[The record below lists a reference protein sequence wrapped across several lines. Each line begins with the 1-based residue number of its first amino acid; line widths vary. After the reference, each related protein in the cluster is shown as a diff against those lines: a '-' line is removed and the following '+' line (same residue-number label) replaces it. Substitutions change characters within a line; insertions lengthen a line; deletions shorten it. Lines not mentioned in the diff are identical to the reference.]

1 MTARAR
7 NPFAEP
13 LEHLTR
19 QRGVLGGLVVS
30 ESDGIVV
37 DAVVQPA
44 VRGPVVAALAASLYR
59 RARQSARAAGLGG
72 VRYLE
77 LVAEHGRLC
86 MAGAHGRVGGGDD
99 LVVVLVTDARAG
111 VGLLRVELLRVV
123 AGLTA

>member
-30 ESDGIVV
+30 ETDGIVV

-86 MAGAHGRVGGGDD
+86 MAGAHGRTGDD

>member
-1 MTARAR
+1 MTRRAR

-19 QRGVLGGLVVS
+19 QRGVLGGLVIS
-30 ESDGIVV
+30 EADGIVV
-37 DAVVQPA
+37 DAVVQPT

-72 VRYLE
+72 VQYLE
-77 LVAEHGRLC
+77 LVAERGRLC
-86 MAGAHGRVGGGDD
+86 MAGAHGRAGDD